1 MLNKEKSCNPRKVT
15 SDTPITPKSIGA
27 DIQTTLLRW
36 GKWSR
41 WSAGQEVG
49 FAPSPLLRFVPRDA
63 DDLAPL
69 SDTEAESVNLAY
81 RALQIADEQQGMDRA
96 RVLFAAYVQ
105 GMSDADISRR
115 LRVGGRQAVVAKRHK
130 AENYMAG
137 ALDILGF
144 KT

>member
-1 MLNKEKSCNPRKVT
+1 MKIKEKTCST
-15 SDTPITPKSIGA
+15 SFRTKWNTNTS
-27 DIQTTLLRW
+27 IQTVLARW

-41 WSAGQEVG
+41 WHAAQEVG
-49 FAPSPLLRFVPRDA
+49 FAPSPLLRFTPRDA
-63 DDLAPL
+63 GDLAPL
-69 SDTEAESVNLAY
+69 SDSEAEQVNLAY

-96 RVLFAAYVQ
+96 RVLFASYVQ

-115 LRVGGRQAVVAKRHK
+115 LRAGGRAAVTHKRHK
-130 AENYMAG
+130 AEHYMAG

>member
-1 MLNKEKSCNPRKVT
+1 MLNKEKPCNPRKVA
-15 SDTPITPKSIGA
+15 SDATNNPKSLGM
-27 DIQTTLLRW
+27 DIQTVLLRW

-49 FAPSPLLRFVPRDA
+49 FAPSPLLRYVPRETG
-63 DDLAPL
+63 DLAPL
-69 SDTEAESVNLAY
+69 SDSEAEQVNLAY
-81 RALQIADEQQGMDRA
+81 RALQIADGQQGLDRA

-115 LRVGGRQAVVAKRHK
+115 LRVGGRQAVIAKRHK
-130 AENYMAG
+130 AEHYMAG

>member
-1 MLNKEKSCNPRKVT
+1 MKNKEKTGSTSSKTKWNPTV
-15 SDTPITPKSIGA
+15 S
-27 DIQTTLLRW
+27 IQTILLRW

-49 FAPSPLLRFVPRDA
+49 FAPSPLLRLAPRDA

-69 SDTEAESVNLAY
+69 SDSEAESVNLAY

-115 LRVGGRQAVVAKRHK
+115 LRVGGRASVTHKRHK
-130 AENYMAG
+130 AEHYMAG